1 MRKFPHDHAL
11 APLRTDSSRWRSS
24 CAPIAILLAACTGTI
39 GNNAGGGSGS
49 PSTGTGGQPGE
60 FVPQTSSLRRL
71 TIPQYTNAIHDLLGP
86 SIQVTT
92 QFDDDIRFGGF
103 VTIGVAN
110 VGVSAKMT
118 EQFESTAYDVAR
130 QALTDTARR
139 GALLGCAPASV
150 ADETCT
156 RSFVEKFGRRAWRRP
171 LSQDEIA
178 RYSAVAKN
186 AQKVLNDFYGGLQYA
201 LAGLLQSPHFVYREE
216 VGTVPDATNLARV
229 SFSDSELATRLSFLL
244 WNSTPDDA
252 LLAAADAHQ
261 LTQGGLVAEARRLL
275 ASERIIAGVESFF
288 SELYWLSDLD
298 QLALN
303 PMIYPQMSATLGESM
318 RTETLQF
325 LKNIVLVRNA
335 DVREIFDSR
344 ATFVNTELAKIYDL
358 APVAASAG
366 FVNVTLPDS
375 GMRAGFMGQG
385 SFLAMPS
392 HSQPNRSS
400 PTLRGKFVREIL
412 LCQSVSP
419 PPPVVPAFPD
429 AIMGTAREKLE
440 FHRSVPSCAACHA
453 FMDPIGLGFENFDGV
468 GAQRTTEF
476 GKTIDASGDLDGVKF
491 SGPREL
497 MTAIRNHPD
506 AVACIARNAYRYAVA
521 HVDNDGERGV
531 VGDVAKEFQDTGL
544 HFRSLLEA
552 VVKSPGFKYAAKPV
566 N

>member
-1 MRKFPHDHAL
+1 M
-11 APLRTDSSRWRSS
+11 
-24 CAPIAILLAACTGTI
+24 LLAACTGTI
-39 GNNAGGGSGS
+39 GPTDSAGSGS
-49 PSTGTGGQPGE
+49 GRTGPVTGTGNSSTTGGPAGA
-60 FVPQTSSLRRL
+60 FVPQASSLRRL

-110 VGVSAKMT
+110 VGVSSKMT
-118 EQFESTAYDVAR
+118 EQFESTALDVAR
-130 QALTDTARR
+130 QALTNTAGRA
-139 GALLGCAPASV
+139 ALVGCSPASV
-150 ADETCT
+150 ADEVCT
-156 RSFVEKFGRRAWRRP
+156 RSFLEKFGRRAWRRP
-171 LSQDEIA
+171 LSQDELA
-178 RYSAVAKN
+178 RYAYVAKN
-186 AQKVLNDFYGGLQYA
+186 AQTVLNDFYGGLQYA

-216 VGTVPDATNLARV
+216 IGTVPDASNPARV
-229 SFSDSELATRLSFLL
+229 SFSDAELATRLSFLL

-252 LLAAADAHQ
+252 LLTAADARE
-261 LTQGGLVAEARRLL
+261 LTQGGLVAQAQRLL
-275 ASERIIAGVESFF
+275 SSDRFTAGVESFF

-303 PMIYPQMSATLGESM
+303 PMIYPQMSATLGNSM

-325 LKNIVLVRNA
+325 LKDIVLVRNG
-335 DVREIFDSR
+335 DVRDIFDSR
-344 ATFVNTELAKIYDL
+344 STFVNAELANVYGL
-358 APVAASAG
+358 APVAAAAG
-366 FVNVTLPDS
+366 FANVMLPDA
-375 GMRAGFMGQG
+375 GMRAGFLGQG

-400 PTLRGKFVREIL
+400 PTLRGKFVREML
-412 LCQSVSP
+412 LCQSVAP

-468 GAQRTTEF
+468 GAQRTQEF

-497 MTAIRNHPD
+497 MAAIRNHPD
-506 AVACIARNAYRYAVA
+506 AVACIAKNAYRYAVA
-521 HVDNDGERGV
+521 HVDDGGEQGII
-531 VGDVAKEFQDTGL
+531 GDVVKEFQDAGL

-552 VVKSPGFKYAAKPV
+552 VVKSPGFRYAAKPV